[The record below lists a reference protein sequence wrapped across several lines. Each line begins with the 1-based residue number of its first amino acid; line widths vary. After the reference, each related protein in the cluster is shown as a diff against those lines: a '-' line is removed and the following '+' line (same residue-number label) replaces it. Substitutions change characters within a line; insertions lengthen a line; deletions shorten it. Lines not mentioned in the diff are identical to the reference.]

1 MAKADMLA
9 PHGRS
14 IGQKLTR
21 ITLITCGI
29 SILMACTALAA
40 YDFATF
46 RKDLA
51 KVLIETGITTGA
63 NTTAALSFGDADS
76 ARETLSSLSTQNH
89 IVQAGI
95 YTRDGKIFASYER
108 SGSNPDS
115 LPPSPGP
122 DGIASTAGQMVL
134 FQPISLNGE
143 RIGTIYL
150 DSDTKEL
157 SAREWRFGEIAL
169 IVILGSFITAYLLAA
184 RLQRAISEPVL
195 ALAETVSA
203 VSLRKDYS
211 IRAIKSS
218 EDEIGSLVDGF
229 NEMLDR
235 IHEREKAL
243 QSARDD
249 LEVRV
254 SERTSEL
261 QNEIAER
268 KHTDEKLEER
278 TAFFNSLIENTP
290 IAIVAVGIDDIVQ
303 FCNPAFESIFRYR
316 QADVIGKSLL
326 GLITNA
332 DVLSEVASN
341 RAALWKGKVI
351 HAVSRRMRSDG
362 SLVDV
367 EAFSVPLGPAGH
379 RTGAVMQY
387 QDITERKR
395 AEKALVGAKDAAE
408 AASRAKSEFLANMSH
423 EIRTPMN
430 GIIGMTELALDT
442 ELTSEQREYLGLV
455 KASADSLLK
464 LINDIL
470 DFSKIEA
477 GKIEIE
483 SVEFP
488 FQQSLEETMKS
499 LAFRVHQK
507 GVELTWRVGSGI
519 PKYLKGD
526 VGRLRQILVNLVGN
540 AVKFTERG
548 EIEVSVE
555 VESESDAEV
564 LLHFQ
569 VRDTGIGIPKAKQQM
584 IFDAFTQVDSS
595 TTRTYGGTGLG
606 LAITSQLV
614 KLMGGSIW
622 VESEPGRGSI
632 FHFTSRFEFTSAV
645 PRAIGSGNPEAMRS
659 HPVGA
664 ALPTTSQGM
673 KILLAEDNAVNRKLV
688 TTLLQRSGHRVVA
701 TENGQQALDM
711 LATQNFD
718 LVLMD
723 VQMPV
728 LDGLDATRAIRTK
741 EQSSGAHLPI
751 IALTAHAMK
760 GDRERCLAAGA
771 DEYVTKPIRTADL
784 LDAINRAKNTN
795 GNPVEIEAASP
806 IPASAPGKPP
816 AADFDEAL
824 DRVEGDRELL
834 EELMGMFTVECS
846 HDMAEIHKSLEA
858 RDMGL
863 LERLAHTLKGAAA
876 TLAAGAVSSAAAAL
890 EKQARTGEV
899 GNAEQLFETL
909 RREMDRL
916 LPEIELFRGKVAP

>member
-1 MAKADMLA
+1 MR
-9 PHGRS
+9 HSRS
-14 IGQKLTR
+14 IGRNVTR
-21 ITLITCGI
+21 VILISCGVCL
-29 SILMACTALAA
+29 LMACIALAA
-40 YDFATF
+40 YDFVTF
-46 RKDLA
+46 RRDLA
-51 KVLIETGITTGA
+51 KSLIQTARATGDD
-63 NTTAALSFGDADS
+63 TTAALSFGDAGS
-76 ARETLSSLSTQNH
+76 VREILGSLSAQNH
-89 IVQAGI
+89 IIQACV
-95 YTRDGKIFASYER
+95 YRLDGTILASYVR
-108 SGSNPDS
+108 SGSHPDP
-115 LPPSPGP
+115 LPPSPDR
-122 DGIASTAGQMVL
+122 DGLTSRPGQVIL
-134 FQPISLNGE
+134 FQPIERDGE

-150 DSDTKEL
+150 DSDTEEL
-157 SAREWRFGEIAL
+157 SARAWHFAEIAL
-169 IVILGSFITAYLLAA
+169 IVILGSFVTAILLAA

-229 NEMLDR
+229 NEMLER

-249 LEVRV
+249 LEARV
-254 SERTSEL
+254 IERTSEL

-268 KHTDEKLEER
+268 KHTDAKLEER
-278 TAFFNSLIENTP
+278 TAFFNLLIENTP
-290 IAIVAVGIDDIVQ
+290 IAVVAVGIDDVVQ

-332 DVLSEVASN
+332 DILSEVASN
-341 RAALWKGKVI
+341 REALWKGKVI
-351 HAVSRRMRSDG
+351 HAVSRRVRSDG

-367 EAFSVPLGPAGH
+367 EAFSVPLGPGGH

-387 QDITERKR
+387 QDITERKL

-455 KASADSLLK
+455 QASADSLLK

-488 FQQSLEETMKS
+488 FQQSLDETMKS

-507 GVELTWRVGSGI
+507 SVELTWRVGSGI
-519 PKYLKGD
+519 PEYLKGD

-606 LAITSQLV
+606 LAITSRLV

-632 FHFTSRFEFTSAV
+632 FHFTSRFEFTGSV
-645 PRAIGSGNPEAMRS
+645 PRTIGSGNPEAMRS
-659 HPVGA
+659 HPAGA
-664 ALPTTSQGM
+664 ALATTSEGM

-688 TTLLQRSGHRVVA
+688 TTLLRRRGHRVVA
-701 TENGQQALDM
+701 IENGQEALDV
-711 LATQNFD
+711 LTKQNFD
-718 LVLMD
+718 VVFMD

-760 GDRERCLAAGA
+760 GDRERCLEAGA
-771 DEYVTKPIRTADL
+771 DEYLTKPIRTTDL
-784 LDAINRAKNTN
+784 LEALNRVKNVKAN
-795 GNPVEIEAASP
+795 SVEIDTASP
-806 IPASAPGKPP
+806 TRALGAAEPP
-816 AADFDEAL
+816 VADFDAAL

-834 EELMGMFTVECS
+834 EELMGMFTAECS
-846 HDMAEIHKSLEA
+846 RDMAEIHKSLEA
-858 RDMGL
+858 RDMKL
-863 LERLAHTLKGAAA
+863 LERLAHTLKGASA

-899 GNAEQLFETL
+899 GNAEQLLETL
-909 RREMDRL
+909 RREMGRL
-916 LPEIELFRGKVAP
+916 LGEIELFRGKVAP

>member
-1 MAKADMLA
+1 
-9 PHGRS
+9 
-14 IGQKLTR
+14 
-21 ITLITCGI
+21 
-29 SILMACTALAA
+29 
-40 YDFATF
+40 
-46 RKDLA
+46 
-51 KVLIETGITTGA
+51 
-63 NTTAALSFGDADS
+63 
-76 ARETLSSLSTQNH
+76 
-89 IVQAGI
+89 
-95 YTRDGKIFASYER
+95 
-108 SGSNPDS
+108 
-115 LPPSPGP
+115 
-122 DGIASTAGQMVL
+122 
-134 FQPISLNGE
+134 
-143 RIGTIYL
+143 
-150 DSDTKEL
+150 
-157 SAREWRFGEIAL
+157 
-169 IVILGSFITAYLLAA
+169 
-184 RLQRAISEPVL
+184 
-195 ALAETVSA
+195 
-203 VSLRKDYS
+203 
-211 IRAIKSS
+211 
-218 EDEIGSLVDGF
+218 
-229 NEMLDR
+229 
-235 IHEREKAL
+235 
-243 QSARDD
+243 
-249 LEVRV
+249 
-254 SERTSEL
+254 
-261 QNEIAER
+261 
-268 KHTDEKLEER
+268 
-278 TAFFNSLIENTP
+278 
-290 IAIVAVGIDDIVQ
+290 
-303 FCNPAFESIFRYR
+303 
-316 QADVIGKSLL
+316 
-326 GLITNA
+326 
-332 DVLSEVASN
+332 
-341 RAALWKGKVI
+341 
-351 HAVSRRMRSDG
+351 
-362 SLVDV
+362 
-367 EAFSVPLGPAGH
+367 
-379 RTGAVMQY
+379 MQY
-387 QDITERKR
+387 QDITERKN

-455 KASADSLLK
+455 RTSADSLLK

-477 GKIEIE
+477 GKIEVE

-488 FQQSLEETMKS
+488 FQQSLDETMKS

-569 VRDTGIGIPKAKQQM
+569 VRYTGIGIPKAKQQM

-606 LAITSQLV
+606 LAITPQLV

-632 FHFTSRFEFTSAV
+632 FHFTSRFEFAGAV
-645 PRAIGSGNPEAMRS
+645 PRTIGSGNPEAMRG
-659 HPVGA
+659 HPAGA
-664 ALPTTSQGM
+664 ALPATSPGM

-688 TTLLQRSGHRVVA
+688 TTLLQRRGYHVVA
-701 TENGQQALDM
+701 TENGQEALDV

-718 LVLMD
+718 VVLMD

-771 DEYVTKPIRTADL
+771 DEYVTKPIRTTDL
-784 LDAINRAKNTN
+784 LEAINRAKNTK
-795 GNPVEIEAASP
+795 GYPIEIDAASP
-806 IPASAPGKPP
+806 IPVSDPGEPP
-816 AADFDEAL
+816 VADFDEAL

-834 EELMGMFTVECS
+834 EELMGMFTAECF

-863 LERLAHTLKGAAA
+863 LERLAHTLKGASA

-890 EKQARTGEV
+890 ENQARTGEV
-899 GNAEQLFETL
+899 GNAEQLLETL

-916 LPEIELFRGKVAP
+916 LSEIELFRGKVAP